1 MVAEL
6 RAPRPSQHRN
16 GKKHVWQQEK
26 NALQRGEVVSAAGK
40 KRQQKNAASQ
50 REKFKAAEKTPCSS
64 TKAPLQQKKCILEA
78 AGKNRP
84 RREKTRPRQE
94 KNRPRQEKNQQQ
106 RKSSFAT
113 QKVAATEKIHFR
125 NGKKQQ
131 PCRTRRHKV
140 IPYFHRITR
149 HEAAEVQGHLNFAQG
164 FFTSKSLRFVLSQF
178 DALSKVQGAGAAKK
192 LTMLCEITEHTLT
205 ALPPRKFSA
214 CAMQKPFLLFTDG
227 AWENSCATAGL
238 LIYNPDSRELVIP
251 SS

>member
-1 MVAEL
+1 MPCSGEKL
-6 RAPRPSQHRN
+6 FPQR
-16 GKKHVWQQEK
+16 EK
-26 NALQRGEVVSAAGK
+26 NASKKMPLRSGK
-40 KRQQKNAASQ
+40 NSKQQKKHLAAAQKHLCSRKNAFWRQ
-50 REKFKAAEKTPCSS
+50 REKT
-64 TKAPLQQKKCILEA
+64 
-78 AGKNRP
+78 G
-84 RREKTRPRQE
+84 PRQE